1 MKNGTKIAALK
12 SKPPYGMNLG
22 RPSHG
27 LEATAEKSAMPNARD
42 SAVPTISAIRY
53 DSAFTMPLPNW
64 ESTTTSTQVMMETAS
79 VFGSAK
85 PLSPGAPPR
94 NSLNVNRDRETPT
107 RKMITPDTIGAN
119 RNRSF
124 SITRVRHST
133 RKISEL
139 MKMDVPAAA
148 SDPAVP
154 AAIISASN
162 AAEGP

>member
-1 MKNGTKIAALK
+1 
-12 SKPPYGMNLG
+12 
-22 RPSHG
+22 
-27 LEATAEKSAMPNARD
+27 MPNARD
-42 SAVPTISAIRY
+42 SAVPTTSAIRY
-53 DSAFTMPLPNW
+53 DSTFTMPLPNW

-85 PLSPGAPPR
+85 PCLPARAKELAQCESR
-94 NSLNVNRDRETPT
+94 QETPT